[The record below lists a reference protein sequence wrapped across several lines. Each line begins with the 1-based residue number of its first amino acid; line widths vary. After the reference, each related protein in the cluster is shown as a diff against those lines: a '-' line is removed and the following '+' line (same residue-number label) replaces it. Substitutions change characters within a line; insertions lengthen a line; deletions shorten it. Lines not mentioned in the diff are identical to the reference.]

1 MFHFFCTFDFVM
13 IRKSLLLS
21 TLMCC
26 ATTMA
31 QPKFVPDAEIIK
43 TGEVRFQY
51 PHTVVFGFTNRGNK
65 PLHIKKVHPSC
76 GCTKVT
82 YTPGNIP
89 PGERGEIV
97 VVYDAAMLGTF
108 SKHVEV
114 YTNACKEPE
123 FLSLQGRVVTEL
135 SDYSKDFPINL
146 GNVRMSTNLVEFEQL
161 KSGGV
166 YSAELHVVNTERT
179 PYRPMLMHL
188 PSYMRAEYEP
198 EDIPAGKTGVI
209 RLILDSKGL
218 PSMGLNQTSIYLA
231 RYMGDKIGDGNEIV
245 VSSVLLPPVN
255 SSNVGAFASK
265 MRLSTEEIFMNM
277 ADKKMVAEVSLAN
290 DGKAPLT
297 VHNLQVFNSAVEVSL
312 SNRKIAPGG
321 TAKMKVKMNKKL
333 IGRFKA
339 RPRILLVTDDP
350 ETPVKIVNIII
361 DK

>member
-1 MFHFFCTFDFVM
+1 M

-26 ATTMA
+26 ATMMA

-51 PHTVVFGFTNRGNK
+51 PHTVVFGFTNKGNK

-82 YTPGNIP
+82 HTPGNIP

-114 YTNACKEPE
+114 YTNAGKEPE

-146 GNVRMSTNLVEFEQL
+146 GNVRMSTNMVEFEQV
-161 KSGGV
+161 KSGEV

-198 EDIPAGKTGVI
+198 ENIPAGKTGVI

-245 VSSVLLPPVN
+245 VSSVLLPPA
-255 SSNVGAFASK
+255 SSSKAGAPAPK
-265 MRLSTEEIFMNM
+265 MKLSTEEVRMHM
-277 ADKKMVAEVSLAN
+277 SDKKMRAEVLLAN
-290 DGKAPLT
+290 EGKAPLT
-297 VHNLQVFNSAVEVSL
+297 VHNLQVFNPAVEVSL
-312 SNRKIAPGG
+312 SNRKVAPGA
-321 TAKMKVKMNKKL
+321 TAKLKIKMNKKL

-339 RPRILLVTDDP
+339 RPRVLLVTDDP
-350 ETPVKIVNIII
+350 ESPVKIVSIII
-361 DK
+361 DN